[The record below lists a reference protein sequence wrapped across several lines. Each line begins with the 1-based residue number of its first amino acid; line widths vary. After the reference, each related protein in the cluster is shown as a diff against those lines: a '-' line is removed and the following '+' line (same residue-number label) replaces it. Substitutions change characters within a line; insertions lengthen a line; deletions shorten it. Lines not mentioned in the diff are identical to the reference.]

1 MKITRVVC
9 SGGLTGFYFDDQK
22 AIKAGAQS
30 DGAMYIGEP
39 RTAGFSRI
47 RQPGESI
54 SVMIFLEDGRYGW
67 GDCAA
72 VQYSGA
78 GGRDPLF
85 LADTFIPLIENE
97 VASHLVGQEADSFVR
112 LPREIDALTDQNGRH
127 LHTASRR

>member
-78 GGRDPLF
+78 GARPALPGGHLYP
-85 LADTFIPLIENE
+85 AD
-97 VASHLVGQEADSFVR
+97 
-112 LPREIDALTDQNGRH
+112 
-127 LHTASRR
+127 